1 MLRVLMLDSLT
12 TCVFIILGWFQKE
25 YTRLL
30 QMKGFMKNPNFTPLE
45 KYLMDNNWTNSISQI
60 GCTNFAQIQA
70 FGIREFWVL
79 IGGP

>member
-1 MLRVLMLDSLT
+1 
-12 TCVFIILGWFQKE
+12 
-25 YTRLL
+25 LL